1 MAGALGEAVRVVKA
15 ADEEQVRVAEEAAEI
30 NLDLALVGIAFVQ
43 SAVIRNHMSLVNV
56 ALTELAPNVGRR

>member
-30 NLDLALVGIAFVQ
+30 NLDLVLVGIAFVQ
-43 SAVIRNHMSLVNV
+43 SAVTRNHMSLVNV
-56 ALTELAPNVGRR
+56 ALTDLVPNAGRR